1 MGVAGPKVGRIREVS
16 GPRGEESS
24 GERKRKR
31 REWRRSPT
39 WSTGGRSSS
48 YPGIV
53 SWR

>member
-1 MGVAGPKVGRIREVS
+1 MGVAGPKVGRIREVP
-16 GPRGEESS
+16 GPRGEKSS

>member
-1 MGVAGPKVGRIREVS
+1 MGVAGPEVGRIRKVP
-16 GPRGEESS
+16 GARGEESS

-39 WSTGGRSSS
+39 RSTGGRSSP

-53 SWR
+53 PWR